1 MPKVVGFTFVRNAV
15 KYDYPI
21 VESIHSLLPLCDEIV
36 VSIGNSEDETL
47 KIIEAIDSP
56 KIRIMH
62 SVWDDA
68 LRKGGSVLAVE
79 TDKAFDQ
86 VGVEADWCIYLQAD
100 EVIHEKFYPAIRQAM
115 EEYLKNDQVDGLLF
129 NYLHFYASYDYVG
142 DSRKWYS
149 HEIRVIRNDKSIR
162 SYGDAQGFRKNG
174 RKLRVK
180 PIEASIHHYGWVKH
194 PYQQLQ
200 KINNFQKLWNETE
213 PDLQHIPKKDGNLF
227 DYSEIDSLQPFLDS
241 HPSVMRDRVEKKNWI
256 FDFDTHR
263 KKFRLKDRLLYWIEK
278 KSGKRLFE
286 YRNYIIDK

>member
-1 MPKVVGFTFVRNAV
+1 MPKVAGFTFIRNAV
-15 KYDYPI
+15 KYDYPV
-21 VESIHSLLPLCDEIV
+21 VESIRSLLPLCDELV
-36 VSIGNSEDETL
+36 VSIGNSEDDTEKMIL
-47 KIIEAIDSP
+47 GIASP
-56 KIRIMH
+56 KIRIVH

-68 LRKGGSVLAVE
+68 LRKGGRVLAVE

-86 VGVEADWCIYLQAD
+86 VGKDADWCIYLQAD

-115 EEYLKNDQVDGLLF
+115 EKYLDNELVDGLLF
-129 NYLHFYASYDYVG
+129 NYLHFYASYDYTA

-174 RKLRVK
+174 RKLKVR
-180 PIEASIHHYGWVKH
+180 PIDASIYHYGWVRH

-200 KINNFQKLWNETE
+200 KINQFQRLWNENE
-213 PDLQHIPKKDGNLF
+213 PNLEHIPKKDGNQF

-241 HPSVMRDRVEKKNWI
+241 HPSVMQDRVEKKNWI
-256 FDFDTHR
+256 FDFDIR
-263 KKFRLKDRLLYWIEK
+263 KKKFRFKDRLLYWIEK
-278 KSGKRLFE
+278 KSGRRLFE